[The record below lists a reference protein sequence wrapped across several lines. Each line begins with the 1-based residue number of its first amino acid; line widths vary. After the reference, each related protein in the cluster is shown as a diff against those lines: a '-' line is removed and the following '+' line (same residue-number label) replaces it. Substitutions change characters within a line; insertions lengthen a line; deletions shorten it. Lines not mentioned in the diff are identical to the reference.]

1 MYRWLNDFPQSDLP
15 FVTFCPRPGNQ
26 HDLNNSPELMT
37 DELIM
42 EAVKNG
48 DLQQAS
54 MIFERYHKRLFNF
67 LARMT
72 VDRSIAEDLTQNVF
86 LRMLK
91 YRNSYRE
98 GAKFQSWIFQM
109 ARNVFADHYRESKNK
124 NPLVKMETLPD
135 KIDELD
141 QDMEQ
146 QERVLHLSLQRLPND
161 QRELLV
167 LTRFQ
172 HMKYEEVAEMMDTT
186 VANIKVKVHRAI
198 NKLREHYFELEK
210 I

>member
-1 MYRWLNDFPQSDLP
+1 
-15 FVTFCPRPGNQ
+15 
-26 HDLNNSPELMT
+26 MT
-37 DELIM
+37 DEQIM

-54 MIFERYHKRLFNF
+54 VLFERYHKKIFNF

-72 VDRSIAEDLTQNVF
+72 MDRALAEDLTQNVF
-86 LRMLK
+86 LRMIK
-91 YRNSYRE
+91 YRHTYRE
-98 GAKFQSWIFQM
+98 GNRYQSWIYQV
-109 ARNVFADHYRESKNK
+109 ARNVFSDHYQAHKNRRSDF
-124 NPLVKMETLPD
+124 MTID
-135 KIDELD
+135 KISDAMMDPEEGT
-141 QDMEQ
+141 EQ
-146 QERVLHLSLQRLPND
+146 VEREKILHRSMARLTAE

-172 HMKYEEVAEMMDTT
+172 QMKYEEVAVLMETT

-198 NKLREHYFELEK
+198 AKLREHYFELEK

>member
-1 MYRWLNDFPQSDLP
+1 
-15 FVTFCPRPGNQ
+15 
-26 HDLNNSPELMT
+26 MT

-48 DLQQAS
+48 NLQQTTLL
-54 MIFERYHKRLFNF
+54 FERYHKRIFNF

-72 VDRSIAEDLTQNVF
+72 SDRALAEDLTQNVF
-86 LRMLK
+86 LRIIK

-98 GAKFQSWIFQM
+98 GLKFQSWIYQV
-109 ARNVFADHYRESKNK
+109 ARNVFSDHYQAHKNKFSDFVDVEKVSDHMADHAESEE
-124 NPLVKMETLPD
+124 M
-135 KIDELD
+135 DEKEKL
-141 QDMEQ
+141 
-146 QERVLHLSLQRLPND
+146 LHRSMAKLTEE

-172 HMKYEEVAEMMDTT
+172 HMKYEEVATIMDTT

-198 NKLREHYFELEK
+198 IKLREYYFELEK

>member
-1 MYRWLNDFPQSDLP
+1 
-15 FVTFCPRPGNQ
+15 
-26 HDLNNSPELMT
+26 MT
-37 DELIM
+37 DEIIM
-42 EAVKNG
+42 EAVKSG

-54 MIFERYHKRLFNF
+54 LLFERYNKRIFNF

-72 VDRSIAEDLTQNVF
+72 MDRDLAEDLTQNVF
-86 LRMLK
+86 LRIMK

-98 GAKFQSWIFQM
+98 GLRFQSWIYQV
-109 ARNVFADHYRESKNK
+109 ARNVFSDHYQANKNK
-124 NPLVKMETLPD
+124 FSDFVDVE
-135 KIDELD
+135 KISDYMADREDGEEYDEKEKL
-141 QDMEQ
+141 
-146 QERVLHLSLQRLPND
+146 LQRSMARLTEE

-172 HMKYEEVAEMMDTT
+172 QMKYEEVAAIMDTT

-198 NKLREHYFELEK
+198 IKLREYYFELEK

>member
-1 MYRWLNDFPQSDLP
+1 
-15 FVTFCPRPGNQ
+15 
-26 HDLNNSPELMT
+26 MT
-37 DELIM
+37 DEMLM

-54 MIFERYHKRLFNF
+54 LLFDRYHKRLFNF
-67 LARMT
+67 LAKMT
-72 VDRSIAEDLTQNVF
+72 MERTIAEDLTQNVF

-98 GAKFQSWIFQM
+98 GAKFQSWIYQM
-109 ARNVFADHYRESKNK
+109 ARNVFVDHYQESKNK
-124 NPLVKMETLPD
+124 NGFVKMETLPERM
-135 KIDELD
+135 DED
-141 QDMEQ
+141 YQDIEQ
-146 QERVLHLSLQRLPND
+146 QERLLHQSMQRLPD
-161 QRELLV
+161 EQRELLV

-172 HMKYEEVAEMMDTT
+172 HMKYEEVAEIMNTT

-198 NKLREHYFELEK
+198 NKLREHYFEMEN